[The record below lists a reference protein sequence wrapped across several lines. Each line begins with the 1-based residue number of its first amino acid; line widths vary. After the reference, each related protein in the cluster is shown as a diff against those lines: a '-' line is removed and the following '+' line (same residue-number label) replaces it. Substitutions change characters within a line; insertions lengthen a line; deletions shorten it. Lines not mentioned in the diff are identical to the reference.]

1 MEGERMARVLHISEF
16 TKGGIETHLNEVLK
30 YQANHHD
37 VYLMAAQQNSNL
49 DSLGISPDRLYLY
62 PYKRSPQYFLKAMQC
77 IHKKIKE
84 VNPDIVH
91 VHGTFAGFF
100 LRTLFLLKRKRPIV
114 IYCSHGWAF
123 LMDTQSWKKKVF
135 ARIEKLLSLRTDCI
149 INISQYEYQMSV
161 NYGLST
167 EKSVV
172 VYNGVSDAVPS
183 HHEPF
188 AVNQDKINLLYVGR
202 FDRQKGFDLLLEVF
216 RDHPFS
222 DVTLYLVGDTVLKEF
237 EYDYPINTVKIGW
250 VDNSEI
256 DRYIRACDAV
266 IVPSRWEGFGI
277 VAIEALRNKK
287 PVIASN
293 RGALPE
299 IIEHGV
305 NGYIFDF
312 DNKEELVNIIQ
323 GLNKNKLEMMGKTGE
338 KIFYDKF
345 HADKMNKRIER
356 IYVDALKKQGNLYPV
371 TVNKYV

>member
-1 MEGERMARVLHISEF
+1 MARILHISEF

-30 YQANHHD
+30 YQSDNHD
-37 VYLMAAQQNSNL
+37 IYLITSEQDANL
-49 DSLGISPDRLYLY
+49 DSFSISPDRLHLY
-62 PYKRSPQYFLKAMQC
+62 PYKRSPKYFLKAMQS
-77 IHKKIKE
+77 IHRMIKE

-114 IYCSHGWAF
+114 IYCAHGWAF
-123 LMDTQSWKKKVF
+123 LMDIQPWKRRVF
-135 ARIEKLLSLRTDCI
+135 AGIEKLLSLRTDYI
-149 INISQYEYQMSV
+149 INISQHEYQMSM
-161 NYGLST
+161 NYGLSAK
-167 EKSVV
+167 KSVV
-172 VYNGVSDAVPS
+172 VYNGVSDAPIS
-183 HHEPF
+183 NRLPF
-188 AVNQDKINLLYVGR
+188 DVNKDKINLLYVGR

-216 RDHPFS
+216 NEHLFA

-237 EYDYPINTVKIGW
+237 EYDYPSNAVKMGW

-299 IIEHGV
+299 IIQHGV

-323 GLNKNKLEMMGKTGE
+323 GLSKNKLEMMGETGE
-338 KIFYDKF
+338 RIFYEKF
-345 HADKMNKRIER
+345 HSDKMNKKIER
-356 IYVDALKKQGNLYPV
+356 LYVDALKKQGDSYSV
-371 TVNKYV
+371 TVKKYV

>member
-1 MEGERMARVLHISEF
+1 MARILHISEF
-16 TKGGIETHLNEVLK
+16 TKGGIETHLHEVLK
-30 YQANHHD
+30 YQCDNHD
-37 VYLMAAQQNSNL
+37 IYLMASQQDSNL
-49 DSLGISPDRLYLY
+49 DSLAIDPDRLHIY
-62 PYKRSPQYFLKAMQC
+62 PYKRSPKYFIKTMQC
-77 IHKKIKE
+77 IQRMIKE
-84 VNPDIVH
+84 INPEIVH

-123 LMDTQSWKKKVF
+123 LMDTQPWKKKVF
-135 ARIEKLLSLRTDCI
+135 AGIERLLSLRTDCI
-149 INISQYEYQMSV
+149 INISQYEYQMSM
-161 NYGLST
+161 NYGLSSK
-167 EKSVV
+167 KSVV
-172 VYNGVSDAVPS
+172 VYNGVSDAPDN
-183 HHEPF
+183 HLLPF
-188 AVNQDKINLLYVGR
+188 NVNKDKINLLYVGR

-216 RDHPFS
+216 NDHQFME
-222 DVTLYLVGDTVLKEF
+222 VTLYLVGDTVLKEF
-237 EYDYPINTVKIGW
+237 DYDYPSNAVKIGW

-299 IIEHGV
+299 IIQHGV

-312 DNKEELVNIIQ
+312 DNKEELANIIQ
-323 GLNKNKLEMMGKTGE
+323 GLNKNKLEMMGETGE
-338 KIFYDKF
+338 KIFYEKF
-345 HADKMNKRIER
+345 HSDKMNKQIER
-356 IYVDALKKQGNLYPV
+356 IYADALKKQGDLYPV